1 MSWVVVV
8 DDDQENRAR
17 VSSILEKEGLKVTG
31 LGGGE
36 ELLNYIEGMIPLPD
50 LILLDLIMPGL
61 NGFDTLKLL
70 RKKTGAENE
79 IPVIFLTGDEE
90 KQKDWSWGR
99 STL

>member
-36 ELLNYIEGMIPLPD
+36 ELLNYIEGDDPS
-50 LILLDLIMPGL
+50 
-61 NGFDTLKLL
+61 
-70 RKKTGAENE
+70 A
-79 IPVIFLTGDEE
+79 
-90 KQKDWSWGR
+90 
-99 STL
+99 